1 MLFQIKSYLQFLWHS
16 KNEHGVHSPFVFSLV
31 TKCFYDKKNK
41 PEYTLIK
48 DYRKALLE
56 NKNTIDV
63 TDFGAGSRVFKS
75 NTRAI
80 NQIAK
85 NAGISSKRVALLFR
99 IVHYFQPKNILEIG
113 TYTGYSAL
121 CLCEGMQESGEL
133 HTIDIKEE
141 LVNFQRKHF
150 DKSPWG
156 KQIVQ
161 HLGNAIEIIPTLNL
175 KFDLV
180 FIDADKENYL
190 NYFELIVP
198 KMNKGGII
206 LSDNVL
212 WSGKVLEPLQKNDL
226 STKVL
231 LEYNQLL
238 KNDPRVETVLLP
250 IRDGLTVSRVL

>member
-1 MLFQIKSYLQFLWHS
+1 MHFISQDLEDYIEQHS
-16 KNEHGVHSPFVFSLV
+16 QKEP
-31 TKCFYDKKNK
+31 
-41 PEYTLIK
+41 
-48 DYRKALLE
+48 ALLAAL
-56 NKNTIDV
+56 NKETYQKILLPRMLSGH
-63 TDFGAGSRVFKS
+63 FQGRVLS
-75 NTRAI
+75 ML
-80 NQIAK
+80 
-85 NAGISSKRVALLFR
+85 SKLIRPV
-99 IVHYFQPKNILEIG
+99 NILEIG

-121 CLCEGMQESGEL
+121 CLCEGMQETGQL

-141 LVNFQRKHF
+141 LVDFQRKHF

-156 KQIVQ
+156 KQISQ
-161 HLGNAIEIIPTLNL
+161 HLGEAVDIIPTLDI

-212 WSGKVLEPLQKNDL
+212 WSGKVLEPLQPNDL

-231 LEYNQLL
+231 LEYNRLL
-238 KNDPRVETVLLP
+238 ATDSRVETVLLP
-250 IRDGLTVSRVL
+250 IRDGLTVTRVL

>member
-1 MLFQIKSYLQFLWHS
+1 MRIKTVFIMHFLSEDLEIYIENHSQNEPELLAQLNKETFQKVLLPRMLSGHFQGRVLSMLS
-16 KNEHGVHSPFVFSLV
+16 K
-31 TKCFYDKKNK
+31 
-41 PEYTLIK
+41 LI
-48 DYRKALLE
+48 RP
-56 NKNTIDV
+56 T
-63 TDFGAGSRVFKS
+63 
-75 NTRAI
+75 
-80 NQIAK
+80 
-85 NAGISSKRVALLFR
+85 
-99 IVHYFQPKNILEIG
+99 NILEIG

-121 CLCEGMQESGEL
+121 CLCEGMQENGVL

-141 LVNFQRKHF
+141 LVDFQRKYF

-156 KQIVQ
+156 NQIVQ
-161 HLGNAIEIIPTLNL
+161 HLGEALDIIPNLDL

-180 FIDADKENYL
+180 FIDADKENYIH
-190 NYFELIVP
+190 YFNMIVP

-212 WSGKVLEPLQKNDL
+212 WSGKVVEEVHPNDI

-238 KNDPRVETVLLP
+238 NTDARVESVLLP